1 MEAKKAAD
9 ANDGN
14 RGGGDAWTAA
24 VGCCQCHWTVTDEG
38 DGGGGGGKG
47 VGVAGRGDASTATV
61 AAVCVG

>member
-1 MEAKKAAD
+1 MLTMATVEVETLRLPA
-9 ANDGN
+9 
-14 RGGGDAWTAA
+14 T